1 MSNTILIKHGNG
13 VPNGKLLPYELG
25 YCDDNSLLYIGGKKT
40 SDGNLGDAILINPS
54 LENARG
60 ILGIEHGGTGAINV
74 IDARNNLGIND
85 AANITTGTLDINR
98 LPTISIEKGGTG
110 AINVIDARNNLIGIG
125 YNPDSVIGENDLP
138 ANWKALGMGV
148 AYISDSTLTSING
161 QPTAYG
167 YIFNGVY
174 GNLVV
179 QTWFSYGSD
188 TFIFKRSG
196 AVSDNTWGNWV
207 EGFSRYDVIPV
218 NNGGTGAT
226 NVATAAANLKVLP
239 LTGGTLTGNITIQKA
254 TVASNTY
261 DDGNPSITFKNAGG
275 SQAVQ
280 LVYTDYNTIYD
291 PASLTLTGDQTGI
304 AFIAP
309 YVKTTLI
316 SNAYGTAT
324 PSGSGKT
331 GQVYFQ
337 TIS

>member
-179 QTWFSYGSD
+179 
-188 TFIFKRSG
+188 
-196 AVSDNTWGNWV
+196 
-207 EGFSRYDVIPV
+207 
-218 NNGGTGAT
+218 
-226 NVATAAANLKVLP
+226 
-239 LTGGTLTGNITIQKA
+239 
-254 TVASNTY
+254 
-261 DDGNPSITFKNAGG
+261 
-275 SQAVQ
+275 
-280 LVYTDYNTIYD
+280 
-291 PASLTLTGDQTGI
+291 
-304 AFIAP
+304 
-309 YVKTTLI
+309 
-316 SNAYGTAT
+316 
-324 PSGSGKT
+324 
-331 GQVYFQ
+331 
-337 TIS
+337 